1 MDVKPPPSAPQDL
14 KEVQKESMNTWRP
27 FLIGNRMRTTSEDS
41 AESFDAYDKS
51 FDAYDIG
58 KREQRRQSFTEQ
70 FFGSSMPGR
79 LRSNSTTTEYEGQEA
94 TFKKVDFKQF
104 MKHQR
109 KILGDDEWQ

>member
-41 AESFDAYDKS
+41 AESFDAYDK
-51 FDAYDIG
+51 

>member
-1 MDVKPPPSAPQDL
+1 
-14 KEVQKESMNTWRP
+14 
-27 FLIGNRMRTTSEDS
+27 
-41 AESFDAYDKS
+41 
-51 FDAYDIG
+51 
-58 KREQRRQSFTEQ
+58 
-70 FFGSSMPGR
+70 MPGR